1 MTAEVAIANKMA
13 VALAADSAATSSS
26 NKIYSSQKLFPL
38 LEQHHA
44 VGVMIFQNSEFMGI
58 PWETIISMYRQSHGN
73 APQPTIQCYVHDF
86 LEYIG
91 KEPFCTEAQESANIL
106 SIVGGALR
114 LVRRRA
120 DELLTT
126 TSDHGRSLSQALK
139 EWLAQAVQEG
149 LSPSMEGVSPAEISA
164 HHKRALAK
172 LTTETF
178 GGYDLGEAEREL
190 IESVV
195 QRSLVSKPL
204 SFHFSGVVFAGFG
217 EDEMFPSLVD
227 VTTEG
232 MVGGKL
238 KHHTHEALDIGRN
251 GDPAVVRA
259 FAQGDMV
266 QRFMEGVDPQFL
278 AYLHETMG
286 VAANRIVADASRAM
300 GFDLGQQHRRLIR
313 RLVEEQV
320 EHYFQMAGLFR
331 QQRFVQPIF
340 ANLRD
345 QPRHELADLAEALVN
360 LTALKTRVT
369 DVVETVGGPI
379 DVAVISKGE
388 GFVWTRHQTV
398 EL

>member
-38 LEQHHA
+38 LDEHHA

-58 PWETIISMYRQSHGN
+58 PWETIISMYRQSH
-73 APQPTIQCYVHDF
+73 ADSPKPTIQSYVQDF
-86 LEYIG
+86 LEYIA
-91 KEPFCTEAQESANIL
+91 KAPFYTQAQESANIL
-106 SIVGGALR
+106 SIAEAALR
-114 LVRRRA
+114 VVRWRA
-120 DELLTT
+120 DELTAAK
-126 TSDHGRSLSQALK
+126 DRGKSLGQALK
-139 EWLAQAVQEG
+139 EWLAQAAQEG

-164 HHKRALAK
+164 PYKSALAK

-178 GGYDLGEAEREL
+178 SGYDLGEAEHES

-195 QRSLVSKPL
+195 QHSLVGKPM

-227 VTTEG
+227 LTTEG

-238 KHHTHEALDIGRN
+238 KYHTEEALDIGRN

-259 FAQGDMV
+259 FAQRDMV

-286 VAANRIVADASRAM
+286 AAANRIVAEALKAM

-313 RLVEEQV
+313 SLVEAQV
-320 EHYFQMAGLFR
+320 EHYFQMAGHFR

-388 GFVWTRHQTV
+388 GFVWTRHQTA

>member
-38 LEQHHA
+38 LDQHHA

-58 PWETIISMYRQSHGN
+58 PWETIISMYRQSH
-73 APQPTIQCYVHDF
+73 ADSPRPTIQCYVQDF
-86 LEYIG
+86 LEYIA
-91 KEPFCTEAQESANIL
+91 KAPFYTPAQESANIL
-106 SIVGGALR
+106 SIAEAALR
-114 LVRRRA
+114 VVRWRA
-120 DELLTT
+120 DELLATAK
-126 TSDHGRSLSQALK
+126 DRRKSLGQALK
-139 EWLAQAVQEG
+139 EWLAQAAQEG

-164 HHKRALAK
+164 HYKNALAK

-178 GGYDLGEAEREL
+178 SGYDLGEAEHES

-195 QRSLVSKPL
+195 QHSLVGKPM

-217 EDEMFPSLVD
+217 EEEMFNSLVD
-227 VTTEG
+227 LTTEG

-238 KHHTHEALDIGRN
+238 KYHTQEALDIGRN

-259 FAQGDMV
+259 FAQRDMV

-286 VAANRIVADASRAM
+286 AAASRIVAEALKAM

-313 RLVEEQV
+313 SLVETQV
-320 EHYFQMAGLFR
+320 EHYFQMAGHFR

-388 GFVWTRHQTV
+388 GFVWTRHQTA

>member
-58 PWETIISMYRQSHGN
+58 PWETIISMYRQSH
-73 APQPTIQCYVHDF
+73 ADTPQPTIQSYVHDF

-91 KEPFCTEAQESANIL
+91 KAPFCTDAQELANIL
-106 SIVGGALR
+106 SIVGGALS

-126 TSDHGRSLSQALK
+126 TRDHGRSLSQALK
-139 EWLAQAVQEG
+139 EWLAQAAQEG

-195 QRSLVSKPL
+195 QRSLVGKPL

-251 GDPAVVRA
+251 GDPAMVRA

-388 GFVWTRHQTV
+388 GFVWTRHQTA

>member
-58 PWETIISMYRQSHGN
+58 PWETIISMYRQSH
-73 APQPTIQCYVHDF
+73 ADTPQPTIQCYVHDF

-91 KEPFCTEAQESANIL
+91 KAPFCTDAQELANIL
-106 SIVGGALR
+106 SIVGGALS

-126 TSDHGRSLSQALK
+126 TRDHGRSLSQALK
-139 EWLAQAVQEG
+139 EWLAQAAQEG

-195 QRSLVSKPL
+195 QRSLVGKPL

-251 GDPAVVRA
+251 GDPAMVRA

-286 VAANRIVADASRAM
+286 VAANRIVADASSAM

-320 EHYFQMAGLFR
+320 EHYLQMAGLFR

-388 GFVWTRHQTV
+388 GFVWTRHQTA